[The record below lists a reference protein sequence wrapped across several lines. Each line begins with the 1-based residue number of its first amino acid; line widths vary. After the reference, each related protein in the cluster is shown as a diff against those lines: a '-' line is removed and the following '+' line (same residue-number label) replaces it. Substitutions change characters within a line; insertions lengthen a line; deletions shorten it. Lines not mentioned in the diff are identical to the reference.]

1 MKIKYY
7 LRGLGT
13 GIVVTAILMALVA
26 GGNKTMTDEEI
37 KSRAAQLG
45 MVAADHTLRGN
56 AQESIETQESQE
68 SIEAQESKE
77 SIETQES
84 KESMETQESKE
95 SIETQESKESI
106 ETQESQESIETQ
118 ESKESIET
126 QESQESIET
135 QESQESVENQGSQES
150 SESVE
155 VPETSMTNDGGVI
168 SITIYRGN
176 SSNVVAKYLAD
187 AGLVESASQYD
198 AYLCRNG
205 YDKCICVGDFE
216 IPMGSTEEEIAKI
229 ITKRN

>member
-37 KSRAAQLG
+37 KSRAARLG

-56 AQESIETQESQE
+56 AQESQ
-68 SIEAQESKE
+68 E

-84 KESMETQESKE
+84 R
-95 SIETQESKESI
+95 ESI

-118 ESKESIET
+118 ESQESMETQESQESMETQESQESVETQESKESMET

-135 QESQESVENQGSQES
+135 QESQESVENQESQES

-168 SITIYRGN
+168 IITIYRGN

-229 ITKRN
+229 ITKGN

>member
-37 KSRAAQLG
+37 KSRAARLG

-68 SIEAQESKE
+68 SIETQESQE
-77 SIETQES
+77 SVETQES
-84 KESMETQESKE
+84 QESVETQESQESMETQES
-95 SIETQESKESI
+95 QESM
-106 ETQESQESIETQ
+106 ETQESQESM
-118 ESKESIET
+118 ET
-126 QESQESIET
+126 QESQESMET
-135 QESQESVENQGSQES
+135 QESQESVENQESQES

>member
-37 KSRAAQLG
+37 KSRAARLG

-68 SIEAQESKE
+68 SIE
-77 SIETQES
+77 TQES
-84 KESMETQESKE
+84 RE

-118 ESKESIET
+118 ESQESVET
-126 QESQESIET
+126 QESQESMETQESQESMET

-198 AYLCRNG
+198 TYLCRNG

>member
-13 GIVVTAILMALVA
+13 GIVVTAMLMALVA

-37 KSRAAQLG
+37 KSRAARLG

-68 SIEAQESKE
+68 SIE
-77 SIETQES
+77 
-84 KESMETQESKE
+84 
-95 SIETQESKESI
+95 
-106 ETQESQESIETQ
+106 TQESQESIETQ
-118 ESKESIET
+118 ES
-126 QESQESIET
+126 QESMET